1 MTTRRTLLIGAG
13 ASTLVAP
20 FASLAQQPARPAD
33 KPWRI
38 GVLVQANWEAQYAHF
53 KDGLRELGLVEGRN
67 MLIEFR
73 SAQANID
80 ALPGLAAELVGLKV
94 DVIVAF
100 QTPCVLAAKQATSTI
115 PIVMA
120 SAADPVGSGIIAS
133 LARPGGNITG
143 VASLTAELSAK
154 MLELVRELRP
164 GAKRVGVLANAKNP
178 FTKTFVGQIE
188 NAGVVTGIEIRTALV
203 RGVDDY
209 AAAFATWA
217 KLGVDA
223 VIVQT
228 SLPPQRAI
236 ELALQHR
243 LPSMSAR
250 RAFAEAGG
258 LLSYSANVR
267 DQGRKAAAYVDRILK
282 GAKPADLPVEQP
294 TRFELLINGK
304 TVKALG
310 LKLPQSL
317 LIRADQVIE

>member
-1 MTTRRTLLIGAG
+1 MTTRRTLLIAAG

-38 GVLVQANWEAQYAHF
+38 GVLVQANWEQNYAHF

-67 MLIEFR
+67 ILIEFR

-80 ALPGLAAELVGLKV
+80 ALPGLAAELVRLKV

-100 QTPCVLAAKQATSTI
+100 QTPCVLAAKQATSSI
-115 PIVMA
+115 PIVMG
-120 SAADPVGSGIIAS
+120 AADPVGSGIVTS

-143 VASLTAELSAK
+143 VAGLTAELSAK

-164 GAKRVGVLANAKNP
+164 GAKRVGVLANAKDP

-217 KLGVDA
+217 KLRVDA

-258 LLSYSANVR
+258 LLSYAANVR
-267 DQGRKAAAYVDRILK
+267 DRGRKLAAYVDRILK